1 MKLSEREEQIYE
13 DGIKYGQKESLNEI
27 MKLKAKIVE
36 LKEFIDKLFSPGKQQ
51 GGAK

>member
-13 DGIKYGQKESLNEI
+13 DGIKYGTKLGKEESLNEI

-36 LKEFIDKLFSPGKQQ
+36 LKNFIAKLMPKETHD
-51 GGAK
+51 